1 MIAIGILFLVIGPL
15 FLLLPHQM
23 ARLGRP
29 SSRSGRERYEQRLRM
44 RGVPMGRDEE
54 SVVSRVRERVAG
66 GVLSIVGL
74 VLSFLG

>member
-23 ARLGRP
+23 ARLG
-29 SSRSGRERYEQRLRM
+29 RSGRERYEQRLRM